1 LTNISSDSLI
11 SVESRIAGWR
21 RACVRSRGGA
31 PPVGGRRWWSA
42 GARQPE
48 PGRRSFRSGHGGDGP
63 ARPVPV
69 SWLAQ
74 VERAPEA
81 DVMSFIDRRRT
92 PVSQIGNDETEPA
105 TEVQC
110 VSATRRLADAFR
122 HAYRRITLL

>member
-1 LTNISSDSLI
+1 M
-11 SVESRIAGWR
+11 
-21 RACVRSRGGA
+21 RACVAAGEH
-31 PPVGGRRWWSA
+31 RRWVVDDD
-42 GARQPE
+42 GRQVPDS
-48 PGRRSFRSGHGGDGP
+48 PSLAAARSGLATAGT

-105 TEVQC
+105 TELQC
-110 VSATRRLADAFR
+110 VSATRRLAEAFR